1 MTQALTTVGS
11 AVRAVEESNV
21 NPGLLGF
28 VVVALLGVATWLLIR
43 SMNRQIRKIDL
54 PDDPPDEPTRD
65 ALRAGLSRPRPWRAT
80 WRSQSPS
87 PGRSSPDR
95 KVGMRS
101 AGIGTARWKPWP
113 TL

>member
-43 SMNRQIRKIDL
+43 SMNRQIKKIDL
-54 PDDPPDEPTRD
+54 PDDPSDQPSDRPTRD
-65 ALRAGLSRPRPWRAT
+65 GSE
-80 WRSQSPS
+80 Q
-87 PGRSSPDR
+87 G
-95 KVGMRS
+95 
-101 AGIGTARWKPWP
+101 
-113 TL
+113 